1 MISLQG
7 LDYEMVKNFPTELD
21 RLFRQMNQ
29 QAMRM
34 LEKPSTAEMS
44 LIMLQWIIDR
54 AKGVPQQ
61 M

>member
-1 MISLQG
+1 
-7 LDYEMVKNFPTELD
+7 MVKNFPTELD